1 MNGHDCGNTFDVA
14 ALKQE
19 ICRRTFLAR
28 GGASIGALALAAL
41 GNPELLRGGDAAVR
55 SAPLPSEAPW
65 SGVVRPLHFAPRA
78 KRIIYLYMAGGP
90 SHLETFDYKPKLA
103 EMNGKPMPE
112 SFTAGQPIAQLQNA
126 KLTCLAPQHTF
137 VRCGQSGQYISSVFP
152 RLAEVADEMCIIRS
166 LHTDAINHDPAHTF
180 MNTGT
185 TISGRPS
192 MGAWLTYGLG
202 SDSQDLPGFVVM
214 TSLGK
219 FGQAQPIAARMWHSG
234 FLPSRFQGVEFRSKG
249 DAVLYLG
256 NPPGVDRQRQSDVVE
271 AVKALNAQGN
281 QVLDDPEI
289 ATRVSQ
295 YEMAFRMQASVPHLL
310 DVSDEPA
317 HVMEMYGTQ
326 GADGSFA
333 ANCLLARRLAE
344 RGVRFIQLYHRD
356 WDHHGA
362 VKEHVQGTAA
372 EVDRGAMALIRD
384 LKQRGMLD
392 ETLIVYGGEFGR
404 TPMAQGNG
412 RDHHMQGFSM
422 WLAGGGIRGG
432 ISHGATDELGYKAV
446 DNPVHVNDLHATMLH
461 LFGIDHTRLTYR
473 FQGRNFRLTDVAGQ
487 VIRPILA

>member
-1 MNGHDCGNTFDVA
+1 
-14 ALKQE
+14 
-19 ICRRTFLAR
+19 
-28 GGASIGALALAAL
+28 
-41 GNPELLRGGDAAVR
+41 
-55 SAPLPSEAPW
+55 
-65 SGVVRPLHFAPRA
+65 
-78 KRIIYLYMAGGP
+78 
-90 SHLETFDYKPKLA
+90 
-103 EMNGKPMPE
+103 
-112 SFTAGQPIAQLQNA
+112 
-126 KLTCLAPQHTF
+126 
-137 VRCGQSGQYISSVFP
+137 
-152 RLAEVADEMCIIRS
+152 MCIIRS

-219 FGQAQPIAARMWHSG
+219 FGQAQPIAQRMWHSG

-256 NPPGVDRQRQSDVVE
+256 NPPGVDRQRQADLVD
-271 AVKALNAQGN
+271 AVKTLNAQGN

-326 GADGSFA
+326 GADGSFG

-356 WDHHGA
+356 WDHHGS
-362 VKEHVQGTAA
+362 VKEHVKGTAA
-372 EVDRGAMALIRD
+372 EVDRGATALIMD

-432 ISHGATDELGYKAV
+432 TSYGATDELGYKAV
-446 DNPVHVNDLHATMLH
+446 ENPVHVNDLQATMLH
-461 LFGIDHTRLTYR
+461 LFGIDHAAADLYR
-473 FQGRNFRLTDVAGQ
+473 FQGRKFRLTDVG
-487 VIRPILA
+487 RPRDPRDPGIKSYPSRD